1 MYPFGVEEMDC
12 LVSPI
17 IGINTTHNPMMTTM
31 IDEPV
36 FELRQRLIH
45 WSYAVKLAD
54 ITDRLQDLLDSDE
67 TPAHKQPL
75 AAILEQL
82 RALQCN

>member
-1 MYPFGVEEMDC
+1 M
-12 LVSPI
+12 
-17 IGINTTHNPMMTTM
+17 M

-36 FELRQRLIH
+36 FELRQRLIK

-67 TPAHKQPL
+67 MPAHKPAL
-75 AAILEQL
+75 EFILEEL
-82 RALQCN
+82 KALYDE